1 MKRLFFL
8 NAATHVENGKKNLI
22 ARTSPQ
28 LVFLVNATSKLSI
41 DIEPITAS
49 LSSAEAL
56 AGYPFKNS
64 NNRKIESARGTM
76 GRGKRREGLSSFFP
90 LPIVPRALSFFL
102 PSLPTAQGGLCGG
115 DSYCFYNRKQWGSK
129 DDPVVK
135 KSPSTRVARPRIP
148 VLSRVCCWFDTL
160 AFSAFN

>member
-1 MKRLFFL
+1 M

-22 ARTSPQ
+22 ARKSLQ

-49 LSSAEAL
+49 LSSAEAP
-56 AGYPFKNS
+56 ARYPYKNS

-76 GRGKRREGLSSFFP
+76 GRGKRRGGLSPFFP
-90 LPIVPRALSFFL
+90 FPSSPARFLFFL
-102 PSLPTAQGGLCGG
+102 PSLLTTQGGLCGG
-115 DSYCFYNRKQWGSK
+115 DSYCFYKRKQWGSK
-129 DDPVVK
+129 DDAVVR

-148 VLSRVCCWFDTL
+148 VPSRVCCWFNTL
-160 AFSAFN
+160 AFSALVSNK